1 MLINFYPLPNN
12 SKKKM
17 ASTTTTTRKRATAA
31 TVATATNAD
40 GTSNPRLELARA
52 VNGLSQKMEAFSKTA
67 EQLAAFTK
75 DSLVEFD
82 MQIQAKSEE
91 LNRLQEETE
100 HTQKRMKTETNLF
113 LAEYRYDG
121 AKKIL
126 AERGEVPIAS
136 QELADLRTNL
146 QRLSSERDKEIDA
159 AIKTEKARSDA
170 ALHSAVS
177 MRDLT
182 HKATTAELTAT
193 TNQQIKEIASLNQ
206 TIANL
211 KEEVAQQRKLTEA
224 VANAG
229 RQGPITLN
237 TNGK

>member
-1 MLINFYPLPNN
+1 MDIFYPSN
-12 SKKKM
+12 KKKTPKTM
-17 ASTTTTTRKRATAA
+17 SATTTTTRKRATPAA
-31 TVATATNAD
+31 TTAVNPD
-40 GTSNPRLELARA
+40 GSANPRLELARA

-136 QELADLRTNL
+136 QELTELRSNV
-146 QRLSSERDKEIDA
+146 QRLSSERDKEIEA
-159 AIKTEKARSDA
+159 AIKTEKARSEA

-182 HKATTAELTAT
+182 HKATTAELSAT
-193 TNQQIKEIASLNQ
+193 CNQQVKEIASLAQ

>member
-1 MLINFYPLPNN
+1 
-12 SKKKM
+12 M
-17 ASTTTTTRKRATAA
+17 ATSTASATTRKRAPAA
-31 TVATATNAD
+31 TSTSANAD
-40 GTSNPRLELARA
+40 VSNPRLELARA
-52 VNGLSQKMEAFSKTA
+52 VNGLSQKMEAFGKTA
-67 EQLAAFTK
+67 EQLANFTK

-113 LAEYRYDG
+113 LAEYRYEG

-126 AERGEVPIAS
+126 AERGEVPISSA
-136 QELADLRTNL
+136 ELSELRANL
-146 QRLSSERDKEIDA
+146 QRLSAERDKEIEA
-159 AIKTEKARSDA
+159 AIKTEKARSEA
-170 ALHSAVS
+170 ALHSAVA

-182 HKATTAELTAT
+182 HKAGTAELQAT
-193 TNQQIKEIASLNQ
+193 TNQQIKEITSLNQ

-229 RQGPITLN
+229 RPAPFTLN
-237 TNGK
+237 TNK